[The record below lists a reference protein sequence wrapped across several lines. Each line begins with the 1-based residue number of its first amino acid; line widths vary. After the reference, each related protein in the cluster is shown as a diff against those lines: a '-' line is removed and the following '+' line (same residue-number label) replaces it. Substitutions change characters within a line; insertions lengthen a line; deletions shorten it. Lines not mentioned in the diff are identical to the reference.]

1 MSRAFEELCDYT
13 YYELLDIVE
22 QVYDELVDSIGY
34 DMVIQILC
42 IISALD
48 NSVHPM
54 EHKIITDLLNDRSG
68 LDAFVRLVNS
78 YNTNYMIES
87 TKSFIKSQPS
97 LVRDYVSHIMICICA
112 AKKYM
117 SKIEQNFIAEIA

>member
-68 LDAFVRLVNS
+68 LDAFVRLVNC

-97 LVRDYVSHIMICICA
+97 WVRDYVSHIMICICA

>member
-1 MSRAFEELCDYT
+1 MSRAFEDLCEYS
-13 YYELLDIVE
+13 YSELLYLAE
-22 QVYDELVDSIGY
+22 GVYDKLVDVVGF

-42 IISALD
+42 VASALD
-48 NSVHPM
+48 NSVNPM
-54 EHKIITDLLNDRSG
+54 EHKMITDLLNDRSG
-68 LDAFVRLVNS
+68 LDAFVRLVNC

-87 TKSFIKSQPS
+87 TKNFVKSQARV
-97 LVRDYVSHIMICICA
+97 VREYVAHIMICICA

>member
-1 MSRAFEELCDYT
+1 MGRAFEELCEYS
-13 YYELLDIVE
+13 YCELLYLAE
-22 QVYDELVDSIGY
+22 GVYDKLVDAVGF
-34 DMVIQILC
+34 DKVLDILC
-42 IISALD
+42 VVSALD
-48 NSVHPM
+48 NSVNPM

-97 LVRDYVSHIMICICA
+97 WVRDYVSHIMICICA

>member
-1 MSRAFEELCDYT
+1 MGRAFEELCEYS
-13 YYELLDIVE
+13 YGELLYLAE
-22 QVYDELVDSIGY
+22 GVYDKLVDAVGF
-34 DMVIQILC
+34 DKVLDILC
-42 IISALD
+42 VVSALD
-48 NSVHPM
+48 NSVNPM
-54 EHKIITDLLNDRSG
+54 EHRSG

-97 LVRDYVSHIMICICA
+97 WVRDYVSHIMICICA